1 MPIRSYCQHSVI
13 AVVLAGLVLAAA
25 GCNGDSNADPQP
37 LPSTSTTSLPSS
49 ATTSPT
55 PTPTGWE
62 SEFTD
67 DQLAEYQE
75 ALRRWEDY
83 ERESEPLWANP
94 KPSDAT
100 LKFFRSYFYAPE
112 QMQSLLERNA
122 QVEIK
127 IEGRSTVLW
136 SRATRIK
143 ASAVTIRQCV
153 DFTSQRVTQ
162 FGEPTTGRP
171 TKPQLREVSLSRP
184 KDDAQYLISNI
195 SEGRGSCA
203 PE

>member
-1 MPIRSYCQHSVI
+1 MSVRRFRRHSAT
-13 AVVLAGLVLAAA
+13 AVALAGLFLTAF
-25 GCNGDSNADPQP
+25 GCTGDSNADPDP
-37 LPSTSTTSLPSS
+37 LPSSSNSGTPSS

-62 SEFTD
+62 SEFAAE
-67 DQLAEYQE
+67 QLAEYEE
-75 ALRRWEDY
+75 ALGRWEDY
-83 ERESEPLWANP
+83 ERESEPLWADP
-94 KPSDAT
+94 KPTDAT
-100 LKFFRSYFYAPE
+100 LRFFRSYFYAPE

-127 IEGRSTVLW
+127 IEGLSTVLW

-153 DFTSQRVTQ
+153 DLTSQTVTQ

-171 TKPQLREVSLSRP
+171 KKPQLREVSLSRP
-184 KDDAQYLISNI
+184 TDGAPYLISNV

-203 PE
+203 SE